1 MSHTRELGF
10 AIHERVAGSQERE
23 QQVRETLH
31 ITPHELEK
39 LYAGRLFLTGSDL
52 RKVASVCGA
61 EPRELTGASRER
73 YDKNVVRYMTAFQKR
88 ENREKILDL
97 IDAYIDAREAL
108 EED

>member
-1 MSHTRELGF
+1 MSHARELGF

-61 EPRELTGASRER
+61 EPRSQPGAVRRKCCSL
-73 YDKNVVRYMTAFQKR
+73 YDG
-88 ENREKILDL
+88 LS
-97 IDAYIDAREAL
+97 EAGKPG
-108 EED
+108 EDSGPD

>member
-1 MSHTRELGF
+1 MSHARELGF
-10 AIHERVAGSQERE
+10 AIHQRAAGNQERE
-23 QQVRETLH
+23 RQIREALD

-52 RKVASVCGA
+52 RRVATICGA
-61 EPRELTGASRER
+61 EPRELTEASREE
-73 YDKNVVRYMTAFQKR
+73 YDENVVRYMTVSQKR

-108 EED
+108 EEG

>member
-1 MSHTRELGF
+1 MSHARELGF

-23 QQVRETLH
+23 QQIRETLH

-39 LYAGRLFLTGSDL
+39 LYSGRLFLTGADL
-52 RKVASVCGA
+52 RKVASVCGVEA
-61 EPRELTGASRER
+61 RELTGASRER
-73 YDKNVVRYMTAFQKR
+73 YDKTVVRYMTAFQKR